1 VGAIATT
8 FPIASMLRA
17 SGYRP
22 TLILFGIIFAVVG
35 ICAALGLR
43 APLPED
49 IRGLAPRENIAVSGR
64 DFSPGEMLKTPV
76 FWLMFL
82 MMTLMSTGGLMV
94 VSQFGPVMKD
104 FGIADVAI
112 AGMAALPFALTLQRI
127 ANGVTRPFFGWVS
140 DRIGRENTMFVAF
153 GMEALAVWLML
164 MSRANPPLFAVM
176 SGIVFF
182 GWGEI
187 FSLFP
192 STVTDTFGTRHATTN
207 FGFLYI
213 AQGIGSVLG
222 GPAAA
227 WLFVRSGSWF
237 PVFWLI
243 ILLDAATA
251 VLALVVLKPMR
262 RDWMR
267 RQSEISL
274 AGKSAPELARASAAD
289 R

>member
-1 VGAIATT
+1 
-8 FPIASMLRA
+8 
-17 SGYRP
+17 
-22 TLILFGIIFAVVG
+22 
-35 ICAALGLR
+35 
-43 APLPED
+43 
-49 IRGLAPRENIAVSGR
+49 
-64 DFSPGEMLKTPV
+64 
-76 FWLMFL
+76 
-82 MMTLMSTGGLMV
+82 
-94 VSQFGPVMKD
+94 
-104 FGIADVAI
+104 
-112 AGMAALPFALTLQRI
+112 
-127 ANGVTRPFFGWVS
+127 
-140 DRIGRENTMFVAF
+140 
-153 GMEALAVWLML
+153 MEALAVWLML

-267 RQSEISL
+267 RHSEISL